1 MSFLKRKLLD
11 FYYEM
16 PYIISDTRK
25 NIMNTVKKIEA
36 ALSLTVCGGWD
47 RSFLESILSQMQKD
61 RQLSVKQRQALGK
74 VLARNTPE
82 ADEKHASWAIEYN
95 KEHKP
100 TAKVLA
106 NYHSRQPY
114 YRETSKDI
122 LRGLVPSR
130 NKYLRMQ
137 DNKYSK
143 KVLREAE
150 REPRFEVDTYV
161 IPRAMFDSYKDVE
174 FQTDMIWRHQNK
186 IIHNF
191 KKRGAFVISIM
202 PEILSAAKG
211 AKRYKLLPIGETTPI
226 IVEERFLK
234 VGKKSK

>member
-1 MSFLKRKLLD
+1 
-11 FYYEM
+11 M

-47 RSFLESILSQMQKD
+47 RSFLESVLSQMQKG

-82 ADEKHASWAIEYN
+82 ADKNHANWAIEYN
-95 KEHKP
+95 KEHRL
-100 TAKVLA
+100 TATVLA
-106 NYHSRQPY
+106 CYHSRQPY
-114 YRETSKDI
+114 YREMSKDI

-130 NKYLRMQ
+130 NKYLRMR

-161 IPRAMFDSYKDVE
+161 IPRAMFDSYKDAE

>member
-1 MSFLKRKLLD
+1 MSFLRRKLLD
-11 FYYEM
+11 FYCEM

-25 NIMNTVKKIEA
+25 NIMNTIKKIEA

-47 RSFLESILSQMQKD
+47 RSFLESVLSQMQKD

-82 ADEKHASWAIEYN
+82 ADEKHANWAIEYN
-95 KEHKP
+95 KEHKS

-114 YRETSKDI
+114 YREMSKDI

-150 REPRFEVDTYV
+150 RDPRFEVDAYV

-191 KKRGAFVISIM
+191 KKRSVC
-202 PEILSAAKG
+202 
-211 AKRYKLLPIGETTPI
+211 Y
-226 IVEERFLK
+226 
-234 VGKKSK
+234 